1 MEIYRFAFIIL
12 LSSLLVSCGEKKQE
26 TGNADKAAEKK
37 TPAFTLPEVPVMLQ
51 SVEDRLHFVVNHYWD
66 KFDFKDT
73 AYIHAPDITEQAMA
87 NYIDLLTR
95 VPQVMA
101 DSCVTRTL
109 ENVSLEPKML
119 NYFVET
125 LRKYLFDPN
134 SPMRNEEIF
143 EPVCRFVASYAS
155 ADEATQSRARYDL
168 KLIDMNRVGS
178 VAADFVYTLA
188 SGAQRRMHDLRSPYT
203 LLLFY
208 NPDCHGCAEV
218 LAHMKSSPVLTDA
231 GIMKQVSILAFY
243 PDEEYKV
250 WENHRDMIPSGWI
263 NGYDKELTVLDRELY
278 DLKAMPTL
286 YLLDKDKKVICKIT
300 DYVPNGLIPEADD
313 CGDYIRLRIKHDGMI
328 ENWMEKPDFS
338 DFVKDA
344 DAVKK
349 IDTSIEEEPIL
360 DTKVEFTYSHLMAK
374 LLRLPKYLQLEI
386 GKALIANASEGFEEE
401 DDEDSL

>member
-286 YLLDKDKKVICKIT
+286 YLLDKDKKVLLKDAPVGTSGAIFGPLVRQVI
-300 DYVPNGLIPEADD
+300 IPIFPSAFY
-313 CGDYIRLRIKHDGMI
+313 CRK
-328 ENWMEKPDFS
+328 WMEWYHRNQQNVFGKWQGHCNPPFQLYLELCSVGCATVRLHVS
-338 DFVKDA
+338 DVR
-344 DAVKK
+344 
-349 IDTSIEEEPIL
+349 P
-360 DTKVEFTYSHLMAK
+360 
-374 LLRLPKYLQLEI
+374 
-386 GKALIANASEGFEEE
+386 G
-401 DDEDSL
+401 

>member
-1 MEIYRFAFIIL
+1 M
-12 LSSLLVSCGEKKQE
+12 
-26 TGNADKAAEKK
+26 
-37 TPAFTLPEVPVMLQ
+37 
-51 SVEDRLHFVVNHYWD
+51 VNHYWD

-286 YLLDKDKKVICKIT
+286 YLLDKDKKV
-300 DYVPNGLIPEADD
+300 L
-313 CGDYIRLRIKHDGMI
+313 L
-328 ENWMEKPDFS
+328 
-338 DFVKDA
+338 KDA
-344 DAVKK
+344 
-349 IDTSIEEEPIL
+349 P
-360 DTKVEFTYSHLMAK
+360 VEQVEQYLAHLFG
-374 LLRLPKYLQLEI
+374 R
-386 GKALIANASEGFEEE
+386 
-401 DDEDSL
+401 

>member
-12 LSSLLVSCGEKKQE
+12 LLSLLVSCGEKKQE

-143 EPVCRFVASYAS
+143 EPVYRFVASYAS
-155 ADEATQSRARYDL
+155 ADEAAQSRARYDL

-243 PDEEYKV
+243 PDEEYEV
-250 WENHRDMIPSGWI
+250 WENHRDVIPSGWI

-286 YLLDKDKKVICKIT
+286 YLLDKDKKV
-300 DYVPNGLIPEADD
+300 L
-313 CGDYIRLRIKHDGMI
+313 L
-328 ENWMEKPDFS
+328 
-338 DFVKDA
+338 KDA
-344 DAVKK
+344 
-349 IDTSIEEEPIL
+349 P
-360 DTKVEFTYSHLMAK
+360 VEQVEQYLAHLFG
-374 LLRLPKYLQLEI
+374 R
-386 GKALIANASEGFEEE
+386 
-401 DDEDSL
+401 

>member
-12 LSSLLVSCGEKKQE
+12 LLSLLVSCGEKKQE

-155 ADEATQSRARYDL
+155 ADEAAQSRARYDL

-250 WENHRDMIPSGWI
+250 WENHRGM
-263 NGYDKELTVLDRELY
+263 
-278 DLKAMPTL
+278 TL
-286 YLLDKDKKVICKIT
+286 YLLDKDKKV
-300 DYVPNGLIPEADD
+300 L
-313 CGDYIRLRIKHDGMI
+313 L
-328 ENWMEKPDFS
+328 
-338 DFVKDA
+338 KDA
-344 DAVKK
+344 
-349 IDTSIEEEPIL
+349 P
-360 DTKVEFTYSHLMAK
+360 VEQVEQYLAHLFG
-374 LLRLPKYLQLEI
+374 R
-386 GKALIANASEGFEEE
+386 
-401 DDEDSL
+401 

>member
-155 ADEATQSRARYDL
+155 ADEAAQSRARYDL

-243 PDEEYKV
+243 PDEEYEV
-250 WENHRDMIPSGWI
+250 WKNHRDVIPSGWI

-286 YLLDKDKKVICKIT
+286 YLLDKDKKVLLEGCAGGTSRAIFGPLVRQVI
-300 DYVPNGLIPEADD
+300 IPIFPSAFY
-313 CGDYIRLRIKHDGMI
+313 CRK
-328 ENWMEKPDFS
+328 WMEWYHRNQQNVFGKWQGHCNPPFQLYLELCSVGCATVRLHVS
-338 DFVKDA
+338 DVH
-344 DAVKK
+344 
-349 IDTSIEEEPIL
+349 P
-360 DTKVEFTYSHLMAK
+360 
-374 LLRLPKYLQLEI
+374 
-386 GKALIANASEGFEEE
+386 G
-401 DDEDSL
+401 